1 MIIMTQKIEI
11 LKQIEAQL
19 KETLPDRC
27 EVSKIEME
35 GPEVVIYTKNPAAFF
50 GADNFVSK
58 TAFALKK
65 RINIRTDKSLLG
77 PEEQAKKQI
86 LEMVPKE
93 ADVKDVYFNE
103 PFSQVVIE
111 AVKKGIVIGKG
122 GEISKKIIVETGW
135 TPEILRGPT
144 SESEILRGIR
154 RHLHTHC
161 DERKKFLL
169 KTAENIYGEPS
180 KAQHDWV
187 RFNALGGF
195 REVGRSCMMVETPHT
210 RLMMD
215 AGVNTR
221 PEDPY
226 PYLDALGYP
235 LTELNAVVISH
246 AHLDHSGMLPYIYK
260 LGFEGPTYCTEPTR
274 DLMTLLQFDSI
285 DVGISNEREPPFSE
299 RDVKNALLHTIPR
312 DYREVTDI
320 APDMRLTLHNAAHI
334 LGSSSVHLHVGEGA
348 HNLVYSADIKYG
360 FTRLFNNLD
369 IKYPRI
375 ETLVIESTYG
385 SKDAIQMPRDQ
396 AEQKLLEI
404 IQETTQFG
412 GNVLIPVF
420 GVGRGQEIALVIE
433 NFYKQGILTEQNK
446 IYIDGMIREA
456 SAIHTAYPE
465 QLRKSLERRIL
476 TNDSPF
482 DSPIFKVAK
491 REEREKIMK
500 ESGAVIISTSG
511 MMQGGPVIE
520 YFNAM
525 AENPANTLV
534 FVGYLAEG
542 TLGRRIQQGM
552 RTLPIMQNGKTKR
565 LEVKMKIETVDGFSG
580 HSDFNELTAYVG
592 SLKPSPKRIL
602 VGHGDPARSVEF
614 SRHIAAK
621 YKINSTSIRNLDA
634 VRLK

>member
-1 MIIMTQKIEI
+1 
-11 LKQIEAQL
+11 
-19 KETLPDRC
+19 
-27 EVSKIEME
+27 
-35 GPEVVIYTKNPAAFF
+35 
-50 GADNFVSK
+50 
-58 TAFALKK
+58 
-65 RINIRTDKSLLG
+65 
-77 PEEQAKKQI
+77 
-86 LEMVPKE
+86 
-93 ADVKDVYFNE
+93 
-103 PFSQVVIE
+103 
-111 AVKKGIVIGKG
+111 
-122 GEISKKIIVETGW
+122 
-135 TPEILRGPT
+135 
-144 SESEILRGIR
+144 
-154 RHLHTHC
+154 
-161 DERKKFLL
+161 
-169 KTAENIYGEPS
+169 
-180 KAQHDWV
+180 
-187 RFNALGGF
+187 
-195 REVGRSCMMVETPHT
+195 
-210 RLMMD
+210 
-215 AGVNTR
+215 
-221 PEDPY
+221 
-226 PYLDALGYP
+226 
-235 LTELNAVVISH
+235 
-246 AHLDHSGMLPYIYK
+246 
-260 LGFEGPTYCTEPTR
+260 
-274 DLMTLLQFDSI
+274 
-285 DVGISNEREPPFSE
+285 
-299 RDVKNALLHTIPR
+299 
-312 DYREVTDI
+312 
-320 APDMRLTLHNAAHI
+320 MRLTLHNAAHI
-334 LGSSSVHLHVGEGA
+334 LGSSSIHLHIGEGA
-348 HNLVYSADIKYG
+348 HNLVYSSDIKYG

-375 ETLVIESTYG
+375 ETLVVESTYG
-385 SKDAIQMPRDQ
+385 SKDAVQMPREQ

-433 NFYKQGILTEQNK
+433 NFYRQGILTGQNK

-465 QLRKSLERRIL
+465 HLRKSLERRIL

-491 REEREKIMK
+491 REDREKIIK

-552 RTLPIMQNGKTKR
+552 RTLPIMQNGKTKK

-580 HSDFNELTAYVG
+580 HSDFNQLTAYVG
-592 SLKPSPKRIL
+592 SLKPAPKRIL
-602 VGHGDPARSVEF
+602 VGHGDPSRSVEF